1 VQHKHCYLA
10 SLSGSLAYS
19 EFGSRQKPVLLFVH
33 GVAENQNI
41 WLPAIQLL
49 QNDFCC
55 IAIDLPGHGESAE
68 LRGNWSMSF
77 YAQVLRAFIDTM
89 QLKSVTL
96 VAHSMG
102 AQISCIVALQ
112 MSSYISNLMLIAPA
126 GIEVFTTYE
135 ATALRNWTEN
145 SWKQPA
151 ANDWLTEQQKNN
163 FPYLTNLGSFSSK
176 LANYNSPETSSEL
189 REVIIKS
196 VSGMLAEPVRNFLTQ
211 LRQPVTVLIGANDTF
226 VPNRMLHPKLTPQ
239 SILDDAGKL
248 FADVRTLLVQ
258 HAGHFLP
265 VERPEIIAE
274 QIRKHK
280 IS

>member
-33 GVAENQNI
+33 GVAENKNI

-55 IAIDLPGHGESAE
+55 IAVDLPGHGESAE

-77 YAQVLRAFIDTM
+77 YAQVLHAFIDTM
-89 QLKSVTL
+89 QLNSVTL

-126 GIEVFTTYE
+126 GIESFTISE

-145 SWKQPA
+145 NWKQPP
-151 ANDWLTEQQKNN
+151 ANDWATEQQKNN
-163 FPYLTNLGSFSSK
+163 FLYFANLGSFSPK
-176 LANYNSPETSSEL
+176 LANYKVSETSSEL

-196 VSGMLAEPVRNFLTQ
+196 VSGMLAEPVRNFLPQ
-211 LRQPVTVLIGANDTF
+211 LRQPVTVLIGANDVF
-226 VPNRMLHPKLTPQ
+226 VPNRMLHPTLTPQ
-239 SILDDAGKL
+239 SILDDARKL
-248 FADVRTLLVQ
+248 FAFADTLLVQ
-258 HAGHFLP
+258 NAGHFLP
-265 VERPEIIAE
+265 VEHPEIIAE
-274 QIRKHK
+274 QIRKYK